1 MRLHVFLEEPCAAM
15 LPQCLSELRCNRG
28 RSEFSGL
35 AGEMSIRAGRQLQA
49 GVSDQLLNFGGL

>member
-1 MRLHVFLEEPCAAM
+1 MFLEGPFAAM

-35 AGEMSIRAGRQLQA
+35 AGEMSVRAGRQLQA
-49 GVSDQLLNFGGL
+49 GVSDQLLSFGGL